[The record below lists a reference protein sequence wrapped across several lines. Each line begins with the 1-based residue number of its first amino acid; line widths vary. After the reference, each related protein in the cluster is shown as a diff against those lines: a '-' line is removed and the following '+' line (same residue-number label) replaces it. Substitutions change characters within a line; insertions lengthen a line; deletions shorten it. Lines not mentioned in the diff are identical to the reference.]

1 MAYVIHV
8 CRNSKQ
14 PKDSPDYCENV
25 WVDVDKTNVTLVPPS
40 WKYCSECVK
49 KGFKN
54 PRTRKCTMTPEQI
67 EAFKI
72 RMKEY
77 RKNKQ
82 KGNKENEN

>member
-8 CRNSKQ
+8 CKNSKQ

-54 PRTRKCTMTPEQI
+54 PITC
-67 EAFKI
+67 
-72 RMKEY
+72 
-77 RKNKQ
+77 
-82 KGNKENEN
+82 KGG